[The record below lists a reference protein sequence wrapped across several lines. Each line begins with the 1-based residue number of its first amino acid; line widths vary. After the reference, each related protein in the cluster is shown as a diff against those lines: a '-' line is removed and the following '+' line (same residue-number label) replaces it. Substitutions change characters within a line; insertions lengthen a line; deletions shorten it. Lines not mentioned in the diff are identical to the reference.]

1 MRDLNE
7 IYRSDPRLH
16 ALDADPNGFVWVDH
30 TGHAEH
36 DAGVVSF
43 LRRDRRDRGPLLFIC
58 NFAAVARHRYRVGV
72 PVGGWW
78 AERLNSDAACYGG
91 SGQGNLGGLEADTV
105 PRHGYPQSLELIVP
119 PLCTL
124 VLEPTGRRRAP

>member
-1 MRDLNE
+1 MNQ

-16 ALDADPNGFVWVDH
+16 ALDADPDGFAWVDH
-30 TGHAEH
+30 TGQTEH

-43 LRRDRRDRGPLLFIC
+43 LPRDRSDRGPLLFIC

-91 SGQGNLGGLEADTV
+91 SGLGNLGGLEADTV
-105 PRHGYPQSLELIVP
+105 PHHGHSQSLELTVP

-124 VLEPTGRRRAP
+124 VLDPTGRRETP